1 MNNITFGSTYKI
13 PMSQWGIN
21 NTKKLQLKNLV
32 SSYNGVVTKGKDSF
46 AVVSISD
53 KKDIGFIRK
62 LSKIGS
68 FQYEMFEGE
77 KIPKDS
83 LLSYIKN
90 ARKI

>member
-32 SSYNGVVTKGKDSF
+32 SSFNGVVTKGKDSF
-46 AVVSISD
+46 AVVSIPD
-53 KKDIGFIRK
+53 KKDIGFMRK
-62 LSKIGS
+62 LAKIGS

>member
-21 NTKKLQLKNLV
+21 NTKKLMLKNLV
-32 SSYNGVVTKGKDSF
+32 ASHNGLVTKGKDSF
-46 AVVSISD
+46 AMLSIPN
-53 KKDIGFIRK
+53 KKDMTFIRK
-62 LSKIGS
+62 LRKIGY
-68 FQYEMFEGE
+68 FQFDMFEGE

-83 LLSYIKN
+83 LELYIKT